1 MSLLDK
7 DEKVMAEINETVRKQ
22 LYKKVHN
29 WAETHMNGL
38 LVSGISKVKIVDR
51 YWEFGNGDTHVI
63 WKEDIR
69 NANSIYTT
77 HELDSKGCCQ
87 TLAYKTSSIKIE
99 WDEESQN
106 WVLLIL
112 DPKSPIFIKTMS
124 ESVPDYIIFKPIK
137 KTKNLYFYDCT
148 GRGYDGPT
156 LTADQIRVVGK
167 SKINIIKY
175 I

>member
-22 LYKKVHN
+22 LYKNVYN
-29 WAETHMNGL
+29 WVETHIHG

-51 YWEFGNGDTHVI
+51 YLEYGDSDVSVI

-77 HELDSKGCCQ
+77 YKLESTGYCQ
-87 TLAYKTSSIKIE
+87 TLAYKTSSIKID

-148 GRGYDGPT
+148 GYGYDGPT